1 VEIEENEMAH
11 IRGFG
16 HHLPDR
22 VVTNVALAAEF
33 GVDPEW
39 IRSVCGIEERRYAAP
54 GEGVDDLAHRAAL
67 ACLEAC
73 GAKPSDLGGI
83 IVGTGTPSRQFPGV
97 SAEVQRRLGVTG
109 IPAFDIHLAS
119 AGSIFALAAA
129 VDFCPRYG
137 PVLAIGAEH
146 MTGVMARPP
155 RVKETAILFGD
166 GAGACLVCPGDGP
179 LVVVDVRIGSDATFA
194 DDLCMNFGETLTMNG
209 RTVILQA
216 NRKLQACIA
225 DLLGCHHLTVV
236 DIGLFL
242 FHQANR
248 NLLKQVGQSLGIEE
262 SKVFL
267 NLERCGNTSCASLL
281 VAASEAHAQGLFT
294 QGSGAVMAAF
304 GAGMSWGAALLH
316 CQGAT

>member
-1 VEIEENEMAH
+1 MAH

-16 HHLPDR
+16 HYLPDR
-22 VVTNVALAAEF
+22 VLTNVALAAEF

-39 IRSVCGIEERRYAAP
+39 IRSVCGIEERRCAAP
-54 GEGVDDLAHRAAL
+54 GETVDDMAHRAAL
-67 ACLEAC
+67 ACLEAS
-73 GAKPSDLGGI
+73 GAKPSELGGI

-97 SAEVQRRLGVTG
+97 SSEVQRRLGVDG
-109 IPAFDIHLAS
+109 FPAFDIHLAS

-129 VDFCPRYG
+129 VDLCPRYG
-137 PVLAIGAEH
+137 PVLVIGAEN
-146 MTGVMARPP
+146 MTAVMNRPP

-179 LVVVDVRIGSDATFA
+179 LLVEDIRVGSDATFA
-194 DDLCMNFGETLTMNG
+194 DDLCMNFGETMTMNG

-216 NRKLQACIA
+216 NRKLQRCIA
-225 DLLGCHHLTVV
+225 DLLESHHVTVA

-248 NLLKQVGQSLGIEE
+248 NLLRQVGQSLGIEE

-267 NLERCGNTSCASLL
+267 NLEHVGNTSSASLL
-281 VAASEAHAQGLFT
+281 VAASEAFSQGLFVP
-294 QGSGAVMAAF
+294 GSGAVMAAF

-316 CQGAT
+316 NQPAD